1 MIDKYIGVIMTSDST
16 YTQDKDGKHWTVED
30 NTDGF
35 AYKRIPNE
43 EMRELFPSYF
53 KDEKDTQVQ
62 GPLGADT
69 LDTETLARMVEELR
83 KLGEQ
88 VRATTQEITEHF
100 MALWEQLQA
109 GIIATEKQTQEPQR
123 PDYKTRPRCCT
134 RAKVKPHRK
143 QRSRER

>member
-1 MIDKYIGVIMTSDST
+1 MIDKYIGVIVTSDST

-35 AYKRIPNE
+35 AYKRITNE

-53 KDEKDTQVQ
+53 KDEKDAQHPD
-62 GPLGADT
+62 PLGADK
-69 LDTETLARMVEELR
+69 LDTETLARMVEELGALSEHTR
-83 KLGEQ
+83 EACRETIEAF
-88 VRATTQEITEHF
+88 RA
-100 MALWEQLQA
+100 LCEQLQA
-109 GIIATEKQTQEPQR
+109 GIIAAEKQTQEPQR

-134 RAKVKPHRK
+134 RTKVKPHRK